1 MKKKSPLKMK
11 KLLVLEVLQMLLQG
25 NQRIVSVVSVAT

>member
-1 MKKKSPLKMK
+1 MK

-25 NQRIVSVVSVAT
+25 NQSIVSVVSVATWELYNY